1 MKSKEKKDTLSKHSF
16 SSAKKYS
23 PAGESKSN

>member
-16 SSAKKYS
+16 NSAKKYS
-23 PAGESKSN
+23 PVDESNVN